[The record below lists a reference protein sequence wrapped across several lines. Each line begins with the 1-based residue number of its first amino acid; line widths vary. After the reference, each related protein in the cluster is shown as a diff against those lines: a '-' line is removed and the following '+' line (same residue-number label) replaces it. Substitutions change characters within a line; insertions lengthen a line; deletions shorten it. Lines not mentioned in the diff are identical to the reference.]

1 MGDQPDEL
9 KKLSLPEDAIRALYG
24 PYDENI
30 KHLESLIP
38 VRLTLRGNELI
49 IEGEAEDVAVV
60 ERILEDYAALFE
72 EGRRMSN
79 DDLKSAFKQIAED
92 RTSSLR
98 DYFVKARL
106 NPSGKKQVVARS
118 AMQRRYLEAIDK
130 YDAVFGIGPAGT
142 GKTFL
147 AVAKAVEAL
156 FQKRVNRII
165 LARPAVEAG
174 EKLGFLP
181 GDLQD
186 KVDPY
191 LRPLYDALFD
201 LVDYER
207 VTKLLEKR
215 VIEIAP
221 LAFMRGRA
229 QSLDSLLMTPTG
241 WRRMGDIQVGD
252 LVIGSDGKPTEVL
265 GVYPQGKKPVYRLTM
280 TDGASVVAC
289 AEHLWQVKTME
300 DKRRDRPPRILQTQD
315 MLGNFRRNHQY
326 RYELPLLS
334 APVEWEPQPVP
345 LEPYALGLMLG
356 DGCMSGKTSP
366 TFATA
371 DAELVSSLSS
381 SFAGMS
387 LQVRRKSAIDYV
399 LVNPL
404 AGKGGNKFAPVR
416 NPLTQTLR
424 ELSLEGTYSS
434 TKFIPEAYL
443 YNSAEVRIAL
453 LQGLLDTDGG
463 PVTQEGRTCR
473 IQYTTT
479 SERLK
484 DDVVFL
490 VRSLGGVAY
499 WRRREAEG
507 RKPGFAN
514 GREVL
519 YRNDAFVMDIRLPE
533 PIKPFRL
540 QRKAEIYERFGGGR
554 PMRFI
559 KNIEPV
565 GEVET
570 QCIRVA
576 AADSLYVTDD
586 FILTHNTLG
595 DAFIILDEAQ
605 NTTSEQM
612 KMFLTRIGFGSKAV
626 ITGDITQIDLP
637 AGRRSGLVEVQRVL
651 KDVAGIEF
659 IHFTD
664 KDVVRHHLVQMIVQA
679 YDRHTKTKFEDKL

>member
-1 MGDQPDEL
+1 MGDRSNAL
-9 KKLSLPEDAIRALYG
+9 KKLTLPEDAIRALYG

-38 VRLTLRGNELI
+38 VRINLRGNEMI
-49 IEGEAEDVAVV
+49 IEGEEDDVAVV
-60 ERILEDYAALFE
+60 ERIFDDYAALFE

-98 DYFVKARL
+98 DYFVKSRL

-130 YDAVFGIGPAGT
+130 YDVVFGIGPAGT

-215 VIEIAP
+215 VIEVAP

-229 QSLDSLLMTPTG
+229 QTLDSLLMTPTG
-241 WRRMGDIQVGD
+241 WRRMGDIHVGD
-252 LVIGSDGKPTEVL
+252 LVIGSNGKPTEVL
-265 GVYPQGKKPVYRLTM
+265 GVYPQGKKPVYCLTM
-280 TDGASVVAC
+280 TDGASAVAC
-289 AEHLWQVKTME
+289 AEHLWQVTTME
-300 DKRRDRPPRILQTQD
+300 DKRRNKAPRILQTQE
-315 MLGNFRRNHQY
+315 MIGNFRRNHQY

-334 APVEWEPQPVP
+334 APVEWEFQPTP
-345 LEPYALGLMLG
+345 LDPYALGLMLG
-356 DGCMSGKTSP
+356 DGCISGKTSP

-371 DAELVSSLSS
+371 DVELVSSLASS
-381 SFAGMS
+381 LAGMS
-387 LQVRRKSAIDYV
+387 LQVRRKSAVDYV
-399 LVNPL
+399 LSNPL
-404 AGKGGNKFAPVR
+404 AGKGGNKFEPVR
-416 NPLTQTLR
+416 NPLTQALR

-434 TKFIPEAYL
+434 TKFIPEVYL
-443 YNSAEVRIAL
+443 HNSADVRIAL

-473 IQYTTT
+473 IQYVTT

-514 GREVL
+514 GKPVP
-519 YRNDAFVMDIRLPE
+519 YRNDAFVLDIRLPE
-533 PIKPFRL
+533 SITPFRL
-540 QRKAEIYERFGGGR
+540 QRKADIYERLGGGR

-565 GEVET
+565 GEAET

-626 ITGDITQIDLP
+626 ITGDVTQIDLP
-637 AGRRSGLVEVQRVL
+637 AGRRSGLVEAQRVL
-651 KDVAGIEF
+651 KDVEDIEF
-659 IHFTD
+659 IHFTE